1 MGGGP
6 PGNRV
11 HLETPS
17 FFPVGSLALFSVLGD
32 LGLSFKA
39 VKKKKKSSN
48 SEIHLFCSVLWV
60 MMNARSHVHH
70 SGDQMLPSGPQILSG
85 SSSLV
90 TASPPSLTVL
100 FSAPGSASLYPD
112 HASCI

>member
-1 MGGGP
+1 MSTEAQQAGVGGGP

-39 VKKKKKSSN
+39 VKKKKKAVAVKSTS
-48 SEIHLFCSVLWV
+48 FV
-60 MMNARSHVHH
+60 
-70 SGDQMLPSGPQILSG
+70 Q
-85 SSSLV
+85 
-90 TASPPSLTVL
+90 
-100 FSAPGSASLYPD
+100 
-112 HASCI
+112 SCGL